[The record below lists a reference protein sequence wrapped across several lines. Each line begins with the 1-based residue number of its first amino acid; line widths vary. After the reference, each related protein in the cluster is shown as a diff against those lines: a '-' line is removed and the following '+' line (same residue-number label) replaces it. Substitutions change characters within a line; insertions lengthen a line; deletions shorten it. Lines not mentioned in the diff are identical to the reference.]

1 MVTLG
6 RDELEALRLADLEGL
21 YQETAADR
29 MGVSRA
35 TFGRILTSAR
45 RQVAEALVGGKVLV
59 IGEAPVAPG
68 SGEPF
73 PCPVHDGGRRRGLG
87 CSCDEDEGPETQR
100 GSNQVPVGEA
110 EPNHKGSAPPKP
122 PKERA

>member
-21 YQETAADR
+21 YQETAAER

-35 TFGRILTSAR
+35 TFGRILTRAR
-45 RQVAEALVGGKVLV
+45 AAVAEALVGGKVLV

-87 CSCDEDEGPETQR
+87 CSCDEDREPEAQR
-100 GSNQVPVGEA
+100 GPSHARADEA
-110 EPNHKGSAPPKP
+110 QRNHEGSASPKP
-122 PKERA
+122 RKESA